1 MKRLFL
7 TALLVV
13 GLLVVA
19 HTAQASISVT
29 LYDYNKTTL
38 LMVSEGSIN
47 TQGLQVEGAGVE
59 GMNYYLPSIEPSSA
73 SFATGLLQ
81 RTPTNNSVAYKLE
94 NGPTSFIG
102 GSSTIAPSGSYAPL
116 NKSYGVINDNETPQT
131 MYFVVPLEYQS
142 GGSLN
147 SKVYMPNC
155 TIESLN
161 LKNGNPPYQWT
172 LTNGETITLRIGQQE
187 DLVPEPE
194 TVLIWSMLAGVGMT
208 VRRRR

>member
-1 MKRLFL
+1 MKRFFL
-7 TALLVV
+7 AALLFV

-47 TQGLQVEGAGVE
+47 TQGLKVEGAGVE
-59 GMNYYLPSIEPSSA
+59 GINYYQPSIKPSSA

-81 RTPTNNSVAYKLE
+81 RTLTNNSVAYKLE

-102 GSSTIAPSGSYAPL
+102 GSSTIAPLGSYAPL
-116 NKSYGVINDNETPQT
+116 NKSYGVINDNQTPQT

-142 GGSLN
+142 GDSLN
-147 SKVYMPNC
+147 SRVYMRNC
-155 TIESLN
+155 TIGSMN
-161 LKNGNPPYQWT
+161 LRNGSPPYKWT
-172 LTNGETITLRIGQQE
+172 LTNGETITLALGQQE
-187 DLVPEPE
+187 DLVPEPG
-194 TVLIWSMLAGVGMT
+194 TVLIWSMLAGMGMT